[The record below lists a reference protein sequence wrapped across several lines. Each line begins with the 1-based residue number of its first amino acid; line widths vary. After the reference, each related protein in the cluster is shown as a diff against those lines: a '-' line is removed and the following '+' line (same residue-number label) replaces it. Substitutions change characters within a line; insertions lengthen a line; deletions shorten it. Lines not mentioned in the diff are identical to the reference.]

1 MKECQSRLLRAS
13 SHRRMPWKNGLGVTT
28 EILIDPS
35 DATIGNFDW
44 RLSMARIDADGP
56 FSSFPNIDRLLVVLE
71 GCVHLEIEG
80 RPAIALTPDD
90 APIRFPGELAV
101 SATLITAPGALP
113 RPAIDLNLMVRRGSY
128 EAEMRRV
135 VVERVGQYRPSA
147 DIIALL
153 CRTAGLRISSERDS
167 HSLQCDDVVLLRGQ
181 SPPLHLSHTSSAVL
195 YAVELH
201 CVS

>member
-1 MKECQSRLLRAS
+1 
-13 SHRRMPWKNGLGVTT
+13 MPGCRSL
-28 EILIDPS
+28 
-35 DATIGNFDW
+35 
-44 RLSMARIDADGP
+44 LSMRNCCAEDRPHA
-56 FSSFPNIDRLLVVLE
+56 SPNPLT
-71 GCVHLEIEG
+71 
-80 RPAIALTPDD
+80 PTPDD

-153 CRTAGLRISSERDS
+153 CRTAGLRISSERD
-167 HSLQCDDVVLLRGQ
+167 
-181 SPPLHLSHTSSAVL
+181 
-195 YAVELH
+195 
-201 CVS
+201 